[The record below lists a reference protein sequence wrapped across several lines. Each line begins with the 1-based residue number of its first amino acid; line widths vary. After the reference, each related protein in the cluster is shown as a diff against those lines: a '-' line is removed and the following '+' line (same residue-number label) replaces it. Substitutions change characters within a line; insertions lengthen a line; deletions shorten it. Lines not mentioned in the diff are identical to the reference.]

1 MQTWIQSR
9 RFDTTLIMGG
19 AFISMTLAF
28 VASVEASLVSLI
40 FWAWVMLLEGPHF
53 AITWV
58 RTFGDSKFFQDNRTL
73 LLSSF
78 AFFVIP
84 LLAVAYDGAL
94 ATTSATGAWGFLIF
108 LWSLYHNTRQ
118 HYGFVALWA
127 RQKNLPETDLTLL
140 RWGTYIICYAFMA
153 ELLFNFKLN
162 SAYPAISAFVPWSS
176 LQLLATS
183 AAILVFTGLSVKLGK
198 RSMLPLT
205 YLALVGAYYYV
216 LFHVVAYAEPFFPG
230 PMGAAEGFL
239 IVTVLNSSF
248 HNIQYLAITVWRAK
262 RDNVAELQKKTA
274 ACFFFGALVFTPIF
288 WARGEVRMFDVAM
301 NHALW
306 SQVAYVLYFGIVG
319 QHFFLDQYIWRSK
332 KKSIS

>member
-19 AFISMTLAF
+19 AFISMALALL
-28 VASVEASLVSLI
+28 ASVEASLVSLI
-40 FWAWVMLLEGPHF
+40 FWGWVMLLEGPHF

-58 RTFGDSKFFQDNRTL
+58 RTFGDANFFQKNKTL
-73 LLSSF
+73 LFASF
-78 AFFVIP
+78 TFFAIP
-84 LLAVAYDGAL
+84 LVALAYDGAL

-127 RQKNLPETDLTLL
+127 RQKKLSETDLTLL

-162 SAYPAISAFVPWSS
+162 SAYPAISALIPWSS
-176 LQLLATS
+176 LQFAATAAALLA
-183 AAILVFTGLSVKLGK
+183 FTGLTVKLGK
-198 RSMLPLT
+198 RSLLPLG
-205 YLALVGAYYYV
+205 YLALVGAYYYL

-262 RDNVAELQKKTA
+262 RDNVANLQNKTI
-274 ACFFFGALVFTPIF
+274 ACFCFGVLVFAPIF
-288 WARGEVRMFDVAM
+288 WARGEVRLFDVAL

-319 QHFFLDQYIWRSK
+319 QHFFLDQHIWRSK
-332 KKSIS
+332 KKSLP